1 MLKREVLHAVC
12 MWWRRESRVEVCS
25 SGSFWHGISAA
36 FLRFASVTS
45 SCGFPV
51 FSLVWYILICFLFAN
66 WHRLP
71 WRKLCWW
78 LLTLHS
84 SQWRV
89 LLCFPRFVFQ
99 KGVYSIFI
107 WPGTSWFLCWWCIAL
122 VNKNLRSLLSLVWYK
137 WLVPFNFSSLH
148 IHRFLLLIFQEEKF
162 YKSKG
167 KLVLFSNSYMYLQ
180 ILLIRCWSFS
190 LLA

>member
-1 MLKREVLHAVC
+1 MKKGEQ
-12 MWWRRESRVEVCS
+12 
-25 SGSFWHGISAA
+25 SGSLFFGLVLAWNFCCFSQICFCDK
-36 FLRFASVTS
+36 FLWLPSFQ
-45 SCGFPV
+45 
-51 FSLVWYILICFLFAN
+51 FSLIHPYMFPFCQLTSFAMEKALLMTSYPPQFSVKGFALF
-66 WHRLP
+66 
-71 WRKLCWW
+71 
-78 LLTLHS
+78 S
-84 SQWRV
+84 
-89 LLCFPRFVFQ
+89 RFVFQ